1 VAEPRAPFIRRVPI
15 VKPRTLLALFTA
27 LLPAFSQEQAEW
39 QNPVRKLL
47 RDGGPVIGAAITVA
61 SADAAA

>member
-1 VAEPRAPFIRRVPI
+1 
-15 VKPRTLLALFTA
+15 LLALFTA